1 MARSC
6 KLLLSSTVLLFL
18 NSFTDG
24 GGKKKTTQTLPWML
38 NVAGLGLVHGKSA
51 AWVTGRGV

>member
-18 NSFTDG
+18 NSFTD

-51 AWVTGRGV
+51 AWVMGRGV